1 MAKLVLVRH
10 GESVWNKKG
19 IFTGWVDVPLDE
31 KGIEE
36 SKTVGKKLEKQKI
49 KFDVVFTSTLE
60 RAQETLYFILPHIE
74 KKRMP
79 VFHTE
84 DKSQER
90 LSAHNKKIKEL
101 PIFESKEI
109 NERMYGDLQG
119 KNKNA
124 TKKKFGEKL
133 FSLWRRSYKTKPPR
147 GESLEDTLKRALP
160 YYKKKIEPYLKN
172 KKNVLVVAH
181 GNSLRAI
188 VKHLEKI
195 SDVEIPKFEISTGK
209 AIIYDFDSKLKIK
222 NRKTI

>member
-36 SKTVGKKLEKQKI
+36 SKAVGKKLEKQKI

-60 RAQETLYFILPHIE
+60 RAQETLYFILPLIE

-90 LSAHNKKIKEL
+90 LAHYKDKIKEL
-101 PIFESKEI
+101 PIFEAKEI
-109 NERMYGDLQG
+109 NERMYGELQG
-119 KNKNA
+119 KNKEQ
-124 TKKKFGEKL
+124 TKKKFGEKI
-133 FSLWRRSYKTKPPR
+133 FSLWRRSYKIKPPH

-160 YYKKKIEPYLKN
+160 YYKKKIEPYLK
-172 KKNVLVVAH
+172 KGKNVLVVAH

-195 SDVEIPKFEISTGK
+195 SDEEIPKFEIPTGK
-209 AIIYDFDSKLKIK
+209 ATIYDFNSKLKIK
-222 NRKTI
+222 KKAMI